1 VGIHLAAEHALQLEL
16 AQLRLDGRQLALDVA
31 GDRFVVIG
39 LGEREQLDGVV
50 DGRGGAVQLLDLGG
64 ELGALAAEFL
74 GALGLGPDGRVLEL
88 ADDFL

>member
-1 VGIHLAAEHALQLEL
+1 VRVHLAAEHPLQLEL
-16 AQLRLDGRQLALDVA
+16 ADLRLDGGQLALDVA
-31 GDRFVVIG
+31 RDRLVVIG

-50 DGRGGAVQLLDLGG
+50 DGRGRAVQLLDLGG

-74 GALGLGPDGRVLEL
+74 GALGLGPDRRVLEL